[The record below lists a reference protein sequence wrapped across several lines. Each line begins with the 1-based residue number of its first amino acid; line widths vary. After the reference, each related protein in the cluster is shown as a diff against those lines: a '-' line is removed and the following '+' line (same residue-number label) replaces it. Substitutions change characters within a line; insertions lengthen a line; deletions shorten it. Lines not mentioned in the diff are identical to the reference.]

1 MILLIGIMLF
11 NLPLYPDDGDF
22 IYYGEVIFE
31 WRGYGSFALVDDN
44 VLFSSPE
51 KIERGDVLNLNPG
64 VYYWKVS
71 GWGIT
76 NMFEVKSLLDVGVD
90 GVDGVDGGE
99 YLKNKGTE
107 NANVDVKDG
116 GKITGSF
123 MLGVGEDKNL
133 GRVEEKE
140 REVVVSA
147 VEG

>member
-1 MILLIGIMLF
+1 M
-11 NLPLYPDDGDF
+11 
-22 IYYGEVIFE
+22 
-31 WRGYGSFALVDDN
+31 
-44 VLFSSPE
+44 
-51 KIERGDVLNLNPG
+51 
-64 VYYWKVS
+64 
-71 GWGIT
+71 
-76 NMFEVKSLLDVGVD
+76 
-90 GVDGVDGGE
+90 
-99 YLKNKGTE
+99 KNKGTE